1 MKRKKNVKW
10 FKERPKKKKERLL
23 FYQPLLGSAAVPVAD
38 NHHLYSSDS
47 LTPLKSQTGVNS
59 VDNSDGASSV
69 NGSFRRRRRR
79 NISSNWLIT
88 LASIHFLNLTLFI
101 FGTRICWSH
110 KQFCISSKSIP

>member
-10 FKERPKKKKERLL
+10 FKERPKERKKERLL

-59 VDNSDGASSV
+59 VDNSDDAFQRKWFV
-69 NGSFRRRRRR
+69 QKKK
-79 NISSNWLIT
+79 T
-88 LASIHFLNLTLFI
+88 
-101 FGTRICWSH
+101 
-110 KQFCISSKSIP
+110 KKKY